1 MDLTKLVVKAIM
13 LDAEADVLG
22 LTTDGAS
29 TNRTMWN
36 NLGISGK
43 IGNTNNSFCNPFD
56 ETRKFFAFSDA
67 PHLIKTIRNRLY
79 QKKNV
84 FYILTLCVINLVGSF

>member
-13 LDAEADVLG
+13 LLENAGAQVLG
-22 LTTDGAS
+22 LTTDGTR

-43 IGNTNNSFCNPFD
+43 IRNINNSFL
-56 ETRKFFAFSDA
+56 T
-67 PHLIKTIRNRLY
+67 HLMKLE
-79 QKKNV
+79 K
-84 FYILTLCVINLVGSF
+84 ILFLVTHFISVRRFVHAHKLLAIITALDSMVA

>member
-13 LDAEADVLG
+13 LLENAGAQVLG
-22 LTTDGAS
+22 LTTDGAN
-29 TNRTMWN
+29 TNKTMWN

-43 IGNTNNSFCNPFD
+43 IGNTNNSFCNLFD
-56 ETRKFFAFSDA
+56 ETRKVFVFSDA

-79 QKKNV
+79 EKKC
-84 FYILTLCVINLVGSF
+84 LKVI